1 MSASSLPFRLAS
13 ELNDGSSASNPAAD
27 KMLITVNHIEELE
40 DFVELELEG
49 ELTEET
55 EQTFESLID
64 QFNLDDCIR
73 MGRDAVS
80 EA

>member
-1 MSASSLPFRLAS
+1 MMGVLTLIGHSDRIYPGIERTEYAT
-13 ELNDGSSASNPAAD
+13 D

-49 ELTEET
+49 ELSEET
-55 EQTFESLID
+55 EQTFENFID
-64 QFNLDDCIR
+64 QFDLDDCIR

>member
-1 MSASSLPFRLAS
+1 
-13 ELNDGSSASNPAAD
+13 
-27 KMLITVNHIEELE
+27 MLITVNHIEELE